1 MRGPFEPIGKCAVVV
16 LSFLYS
22 VRYRWGEAPAEF
34 TAPLHFP
41 AVLSTTCTS
50 HVASRNGQTWRFGIS
65 SEGTHVF
72 GIPRGAVG
80 NRAAA
85 GGQGGL
91 INSGLRAVQGLRLKG
106 IVHAWSKES

>member
-50 HVASRNGQTWRFGIS
+50 HTLHRGMAKRGTWRFDPQDPAKGRTS
-65 SEGTHVF
+65 SEF
-72 GIPRGAVG
+72 PRGAVG
-80 NRAAA
+80 NNA
-85 GGQGGL
+85 GPQPG
-91 INSGLRAVQGLRLKG
+91 V
-106 IVHAWSKES
+106 VH